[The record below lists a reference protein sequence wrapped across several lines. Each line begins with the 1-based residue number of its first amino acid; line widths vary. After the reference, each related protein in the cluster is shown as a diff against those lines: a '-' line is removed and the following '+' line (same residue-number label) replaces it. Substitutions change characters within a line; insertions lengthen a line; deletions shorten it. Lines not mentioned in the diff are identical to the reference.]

1 MFAEYLQASE
11 QMQNLS
17 DLTEFK
23 DSNMTI
29 AKIQIN
35 STLLNVVMLNK
46 KLSERFINKRR
57 KLTTVERSRLFLTI
71 TSPCV

>member
-1 MFAEYLQASE
+1 
-11 QMQNLS
+11 MQNLS